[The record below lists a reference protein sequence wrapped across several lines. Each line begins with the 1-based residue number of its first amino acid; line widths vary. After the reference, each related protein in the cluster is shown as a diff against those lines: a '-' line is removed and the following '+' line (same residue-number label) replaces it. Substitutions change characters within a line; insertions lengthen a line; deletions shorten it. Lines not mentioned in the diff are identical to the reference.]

1 MTGKPLDPRQAKG
14 KKQAMTPSNSLPT
27 VETRFYSFG
36 GPDEP
41 FRLRGGG
48 HLPGVTLAYEMYGEL
63 NADRSNAILLFHALS
78 GSQHA
83 AGFNPAVPGV
93 GARWNKACQAGWWDA
108 FIGSGR
114 ALNTDKFCVICVNY
128 LGGCYGS
135 TGPTSLNPA
144 TGRPYGGSFP
154 ALSLSD
160 IVDSQA
166 RLLDHL
172 GIHRLHAVIGAS
184 LGGMMCLCFS
194 TLYPD
199 RVGVVVPIAT
209 SMYTTSLQRIH
220 NLEQILAVEND
231 PCFQGGDYSEAAPPE
246 RGLALA
252 RMIAHKTY
260 VSLETME
267 ERANMQV
274 MRDSERFQSYRPSHP
289 IESYLLHHGEK
300 FVERFDANSYL
311 RIMEAW
317 QRFDLVADTESEGFE
332 DLFEACRHQRYMV
345 FSIDSDVSFFP
356 QEQRQ
361 IAHALKGA
369 GVPCRYIIVHSD
381 KGHDAFLLE
390 PELFAPHLIYSLENP
405 W

>member
-1 MTGKPLDPRQAKG
+1 MSQPRGIDQVDTQFFTFASK
-14 KKQAMTPSNSLPT
+14 
-27 VETRFYSFG
+27 
-36 GPDEP
+36 DEP
-41 FRLRGGG
+41 FRVRSGGS
-48 HLPGVTLAYEMYGEL
+48 LDSVTIAYETYGTL
-63 NADRSNAILLFHALS
+63 NADGSNAILLFHALS

-83 AGFNPAVPGV
+83 AGFNPSVPGV
-93 GARWNKACQAGWWDA
+93 GDRWNKACQTGWWDA
-108 FIGSGR
+108 FIGPGR
-114 ALNTDKFCVICVNY
+114 PLNTDKFFVVCANY

-135 TGPTSLNPA
+135 TGPSSVNPA
-144 TGRPYGGSFP
+144 TGKPYGGDFP
-154 ALSLSD
+154 ALSISD
-160 IVDSQA
+160 IVDSQV

-184 LGGMMCLCFS
+184 LGGMMCLSFS

-199 RVGVVVPIAT
+199 RVNIVVPIAT

-231 PCFQGGDYSEAAPPE
+231 PNFHGGNYYGNSTPD

-274 MRDSERFQSYRPSHP
+274 LRDSHQFKAYRPSHP

-317 QRFDLVADTESEGFE
+317 QRFDLVAETESEGFE

-356 QEQRQ
+356 EEQRKLV
-361 IAHALKGA
+361 HALKA
-369 GVPCRYIIVHSD
+369 NGVPCRYIIVHSD
-381 KGHDAFLLE
+381 KGHDSFLLE

>member
-1 MTGKPLDPRQAKG
+1 MTPKPLDPAARMGDA
-14 KKQAMTPSNSLPT
+14 ARMSAVTPIQDVQT
-27 VETRFYSFG
+27 KFYTFG
-36 GPDEP
+36 SPADP

-48 HLPGVTLAYEMYGEL
+48 ALEQVTVAYETYGTL
-63 NADRSNAILLFHALS
+63 NADGSNAILLFHALS

-83 AGFNPAVPGV
+83 CGFNAAVPGV
-93 GARWNKACQAGWWDA
+93 GARWNRACQSGWWEA
-108 FIGSGR
+108 FIGPGK
-114 ALNTDKFCVICVNY
+114 ALNTDKFFVICANY

-135 TGPTSLNPA
+135 TGPSSPNPA
-144 TGRPYGGSFP
+144 TGKPYGSTFP
-154 ALSLSD
+154 EVTISD
-160 IVDSQA
+160 IVDSQV

-172 GIHRLHAVIGAS
+172 GIRKLHAVIGAS

-199 RVGVVVPIAT
+199 RVSIVVPIAT

-220 NLEQILAVEND
+220 NLEQVLSIEND
-231 PCFQGGDYSEAAPPE
+231 PNFHGGDYYDNATPA

-274 MRDSERFQSYRPSHP
+274 VRDGGQFRQYRPSHP

-300 FVERFDANSYL
+300 FVERFDANTYL

-317 QRFDLVADTESEGFE
+317 QRFDLVAETESEGFE

-356 QEQRQ
+356 EEQRKLV
-361 IAHALKGA
+361 HALKA
-369 GVPCRYIIVHSD
+369 NGVPCRYIIVHSD
-381 KGHDAFLLE
+381 KGHDSFLLE